1 MPIPLQGLLFSLL
14 AYMVSMTVYPA
25 TRRFALRHGV
35 LDNPDARKL
44 QRVPVP
50 VLGGVVVFLGYYL
63 SVMIFL
69 ALHGEPRMFSPL
81 LSMAIMTAI
90 GIWDDLRGLPAAF
103 RFVVEMVV
111 VWLLMG
117 LGGSYIDDFHGL
129 WGLGEIS
136 KWISAPL
143 SIFAGVGIIN
153 AINLIDGV
161 DGYCSG
167 FGIMGCLIFSI
178 PLAAVGAW
186 VPACT
191 LWMLAAALLPFWLHN
206 VFGKRSKM
214 FLGDGGSLM
223 LGTAFVAMV
232 FCVLCHETPCTPLAD
247 EKGMGLVAFTLAVLA
262 IPVFDTLRVMTMRI
276 IRGHSPFDPDKTHLH
291 HLFIELGFSHVG
303 TSLTIHLL
311 NLTIVLIWWISWK
324 LGASVDLQLYIVV
337 ALGLLITFAY
347 YKFIKIHQAR
357 QSKYYAWLCK
367 LGENSHRFLLGAW
380 VAVRRLVDKP
390 IPGIL
395 RVQAGIR
402 RETKRLLCNNP
413 NEQK

>member
-1 MPIPLQGLLFSLL
+1 MPIPIQGLLFSLL
-14 AYMVSMTVYPA
+14 AFIVSMTIYPA
-25 TRRFALRHGV
+25 TRRFALRHGI

-50 VLGGVVVFLGYYL
+50 VLGGAVVFVGYYF

-69 ALHGEPRMFSPL
+69 ALNGEPRMFSPL
-81 LSMAIMTAI
+81 LCMAIMTGI

-111 VWLLMG
+111 VWILMG

-129 WGLGEIS
+129 WGLGELS
-136 KWISAPL
+136 KWVSAPL

-167 FGIMGCLIFSI
+167 FGILGSLLFSI
-178 PLAAVGAW
+178 PLAVVGAW

-191 LWMLAAALLPFWLHN
+191 LWLLAGALLPFWLHN

-232 FCVLCHETPCTPLAD
+232 FCVVCKESPCTPLAD
-247 EKGMGLVAFTLAVLA
+247 EKGMGLIPFTLAVLA
-262 IPVFDTLRVMTMRI
+262 IPVFDTVRVMTMRMV
-276 IRGHSPFDPDKTHLH
+276 RGRSPFDPDKTHFH
-291 HLFIELGFSHVG
+291 HLFIEMGFSHVS

-311 NLTIVLIWWISWK
+311 NLTIVALWWISWK

-337 ALGLLITFAY
+337 ALGLLVTFAF
-347 YKFIKIHQAR
+347 YKFVKIHQAR
-357 QSKYYAWLCK
+357 QTRYYAWLCHF
-367 LGENSHRFLLGAW
+367 GERSHRFLLDEW
-380 VAVRRLVDKP
+380 KAVRRFVDKP
-390 IPGIL
+390 NRRVL
-395 RVQAGIR
+395 RLQASIR
-402 RETKRLLCNNP
+402 RLFK
-413 NEQK
+413 K